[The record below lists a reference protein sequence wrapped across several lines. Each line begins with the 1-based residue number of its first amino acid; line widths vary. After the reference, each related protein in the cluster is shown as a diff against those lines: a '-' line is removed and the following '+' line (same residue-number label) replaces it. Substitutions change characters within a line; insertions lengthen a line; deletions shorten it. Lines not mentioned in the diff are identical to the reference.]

1 MTETP
6 RASEAMN
13 FPNALT
19 LARIL
24 LIPVFI
30 LCVVSSLEY
39 GLLIATAIFLTASAT
54 DALDGYIARRHSQV
68 TTLGR
73 LLDPV
78 ADKLLIMAALF
89 LLVDMD
95 RVDAWVAIL
104 IVGREFAVTALRALA
119 ATQGLVMAADTTG
132 KYKMVLQIVAI
143 VLLLLQDESIIL
155 LDLHLWGSLCL
166 YASVILALGSGVQY
180 AGQLWKHMSTS
191 PPLKNPDID

>member
-1 MTETP
+1 MITERP
-6 RASEAMN
+6 ESAEALN

-30 LCVVSSLEY
+30 LSVVSSLEY
-39 GLLIATAIFLTASAT
+39 GLLLATVIFLTASAT
-54 DALDGYIARRHSQV
+54 DALDGYIARRRSQV

-78 ADKLLIMAALF
+78 ADKLLVMAALF

-95 RVDAWVAIL
+95 RVAAWVAII

-119 ATQGLVMAADTTG
+119 AAQGLVMSADTTG
-132 KYKMVLQIVAI
+132 KYKMILQIAAI
-143 VLLLLQDESIIL
+143 VLLLLQDEPITFV
-155 LDLHLWGSLCL
+155 DLHVWGSLCL
-166 YASVILALGSGVQY
+166 YASMILALVSAIQY
-180 AGQLWKHMSTS
+180 AARLWKHMSTS
-191 PPLKNPDID
+191 R

>member
-1 MTETP
+1 MTKNP
-6 RASEAMN
+6 MGAEALN

-30 LCVVSSLEY
+30 VSVVSPLEY
-39 GLLIATAIFLTASAT
+39 GLLLATVIFLTASAT
-54 DALDGYIARRHSQV
+54 DALDGYIARRRAQV

-78 ADKLLIMAALF
+78 ADKLLVMAALF

-95 RVDAWVAIL
+95 RVAAWVAII

-119 ATQGLVMAADTTG
+119 ATHGLVMAADTTG
-132 KYKMVLQIVAI
+132 KYKMILQIAAI
-143 VLLLLQDESIIL
+143 VLLLLQDEPITF
-155 LDLHLWGSLCL
+155 LDLHMWGSLCL
-166 YASVILALGSGVQY
+166 YASLVLALVSGVQY
-180 AGQLWKHMSTS
+180 AAQLWKHLTTS
-191 PPLKNPDID
+191 PH

>member
-1 MTETP
+1 MITENP
-6 RASEAMN
+6 RGAEALN

-30 LCVVSSLEY
+30 LSVISSLEY
-39 GLLIATAIFLTASAT
+39 GLLIATVIFLTASAT
-54 DALDGYIARRHSQV
+54 DALDGYFARRHSQV

-78 ADKLLIMAALF
+78 ADKLLVMAALF

-95 RVDAWVAIL
+95 RVAAWVAIL

-119 ATQGLVMAADTTG
+119 AAEGLVMAADTTG
-132 KYKMVLQIVAI
+132 KAKMVLQIVAI
-143 VLLLLQDESIIL
+143 VLLLLQGEPITFI
-155 LDLHLWGSLCL
+155 DLHLWGSLCL
-166 YASVILALGSGVQY
+166 YASIILALVSGIRY
-180 AGQLWKHMSTS
+180 AAQLWKHMSTS
-191 PPLKNPDID
+191 PH

>member
-1 MTETP
+1 MITEGP
-6 RASEAMN
+6 RVAEALN

-30 LCVVSSLEY
+30 LSIVSSLEY
-39 GLLIATAIFLTASAT
+39 GLLIATAIFLAASAT
-54 DALDGYIARRHSQV
+54 DALDGYIARRRSQV

-78 ADKLLIMAALF
+78 ADKLLVMAALF

-95 RVDAWVAIL
+95 RVAAWVAIV

-119 ATQGLVMAADTTG
+119 ASQGLVMSADTTG
-132 KYKMVLQIVAI
+132 KFKMILQIVAI
-143 VLLLLQDESIIL
+143 VLLLLQDEPITFI
-155 LDLHLWGSLCL
+155 DLHVWGSLCL
-166 YASVILALGSGVQY
+166 YASMILALVSGIQY
-180 AGQLWKHMSTS
+180 AAQLWKHMTTS
-191 PPLKNPDID
+191 PH

>member
-1 MTETP
+1 MTPDSRQNTDTL
-6 RASEAMN
+6 N

-19 LARIL
+19 LTRIL

-30 LCVVSSLEY
+30 LSVVSSLDY
-39 GLLIATAIFLTASAT
+39 GLFPATIIFLTASAT
-54 DALDGYIARRHSQV
+54 DALDGYIARRRSQV

-95 RVDAWVAIL
+95 RVAAWVAII

-119 ATQGLVMAADTTG
+119 AAKGLVIDADATG
-132 KYKMVLQIVAI
+132 KYKMILQIVAI
-143 VLLLLQDESIIL
+143 VLLLLQEEPITSV
-155 LDLHLWGSLCL
+155 DLHHWGSLCL
-166 YASVILALGSGVQY
+166 YMSMILAIVSGVRY
-180 AGQLWKHMSTS
+180 AIQLGKHMSTD
-191 PPLKNPDID
+191 LHE

>member
-1 MTETP
+1 MIIEGP
-6 RASEAMN
+6 RGAEALN

-30 LCVVSSLEY
+30 LSVVSPLKY
-39 GLLIATAIFLTASAT
+39 GLLLATVIFLTASAT
-54 DALDGYIARRHSQV
+54 DALDGYIARRRAQV

-78 ADKLLIMAALF
+78 ADKLLVMAALF

-95 RVDAWVAIL
+95 RVAAWVAII

-119 ATQGLVMAADTTG
+119 AAQGLVMAADTTG
-132 KYKMVLQIVAI
+132 KYKMILQIVAI
-143 VLLLLQDESIIL
+143 VLLLLQDEPITF
-155 LDLHLWGSLCL
+155 LDLHMWGSLCL
-166 YASVILALGSGVQY
+166 YASLILALVSGVQY
-180 AGQLWKHMSTS
+180 AAQLWKHMSTS
-191 PPLKNPDID
+191 P